1 MILEEAKVLA
11 EDFLDRYNL
20 NHGNAYVEDNT
31 YGDLY
36 VLFEAPRNT
45 TISELIDKGIIEDC
59 EDAEEFEDILKR
71 AFKRRVS
78 SFDPDAEFNELWSVD
93 FGNHNGFT
101 AREFMELLDDDDAY
115 FNDVADS
122 L

>member
-1 MILEEAKVLA
+1 MNLEDAKVLA

-20 NHGNAYVEDNT
+20 NHGNAYVEDTT

-45 TISELIDKGIIEDC
+45 TISELIDTGIIEDC

-71 AFKRRVS
+71 YFKRRVK
-78 SFDPDAEFNELWSVD
+78 SFDTDFEFNELWSVD

-101 AREFMELLDDDDAY
+101 AREFMELLDDDATY